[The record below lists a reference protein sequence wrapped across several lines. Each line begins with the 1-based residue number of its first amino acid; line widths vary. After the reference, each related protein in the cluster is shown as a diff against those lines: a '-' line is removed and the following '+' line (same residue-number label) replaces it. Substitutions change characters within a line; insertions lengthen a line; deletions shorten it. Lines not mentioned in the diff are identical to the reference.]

1 MFFEEKKEI
10 RKKENILL
18 LVDFNNQLWRSWYA
32 YSNLSFGGHSTACLF
47 GIVTILAKYLSIFN
61 PSYVVFADDSPPYLR
76 REFFTDFKDNRSK
89 LDPTMYNEFNKSR
102 TDCAD
107 FLNVLNIPMVS
118 EPGWEADDVIASLT
132 RDYSG
137 QLDKIVVLSND
148 DDLFQ
153 LLTYP
158 NVVIQRSKVLYDLNA
173 FNNEYAPLDIKD
185 WVKLTALTGS
195 HNNIPGLPGIGPVRA
210 KKILTTGKW
219 EEVYL
224 QNKETLDLYLKLIK
238 IPFMDDFKSP
248 PLTKSSFNERQLL
261 KFLVR
266 FGIKLTQNMS
276 DAFDGLN

>member
-1 MFFEEKKEI
+1 MFFEEKPVT
-10 RKKENILL
+10 KKDKTLL
-18 LVDFNNQLWRSWYA
+18 LVDWNNLLWRAWHA
-32 YSNLSFGGHSTACLF
+32 YSNLSFGGYSTACLF
-47 GIVTILAKYLSIFN
+47 GVVTLLAKNISTFYPSHIFVCN
-61 PSYVVFADDSPPYLR
+61 DSPPYRR

-89 LDPTMYNEFNKSR
+89 LEPEMYNQFNKSR
-102 TDCAD
+102 ADCAD
-107 FLNVLNIPMVS
+107 FLNILNIPLIS
-118 EPGWEADDVIASLT
+118 EPGLEADDVIASLT

-137 QLDKIVVLSND
+137 TFDKIVIMSND

-185 WVKLTALTGS
+185 YGKLTALKGS
-195 HNNIPGLPGIGPVRA
+195 HNNIPGLPNIGPVKA

-219 EEVYL
+219 EEVYS

-238 IPFMDDFKSP
+238 IPFTDDFKSP
-248 PLTKSSFNERQLL
+248 PLVKSSFNERQLL
-261 KFLVR
+261 MFLVR

-276 DAFDGLN
+276 DAFDSLN